1 MTLPPRRL
9 YDIWADPDY
18 DFAQNKPERLLMAAL
33 DYSVQKLVVYVAP
46 KPPRSIFRSIAS
58 HFETAGF
65 CMCRLGR
72 CRPPG

>member
-1 MTLPPRRL
+1 L

-18 DFAQNKPERLLMAAL
+18 DSAQNKPERLLMAAL

-46 KPPRSIFRSIAS
+46 EATAIIFVRSIA
-58 HFETAGF
+58 FEPPDF